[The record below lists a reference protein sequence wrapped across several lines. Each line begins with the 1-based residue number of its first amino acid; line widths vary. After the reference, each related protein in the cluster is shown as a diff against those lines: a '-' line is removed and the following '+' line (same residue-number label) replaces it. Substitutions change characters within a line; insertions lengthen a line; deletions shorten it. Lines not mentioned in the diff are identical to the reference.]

1 MITVYTPN
9 STIEFAEVRYNKCT
23 LIDYN
28 GNEHITLDYF
38 GKKSLYKLQHD
49 ETGRIEISYF
59 DEINK
64 IDVEKEGRRTSDLRG
79 F

>member
-1 MITVYTPN
+1 MITVYTSN
-9 STIEFAEVRYNKCT
+9 KTIEFAEVKFNKCT

-28 GNEHITLDYF
+28 GNEHIILDYF
-38 GKKSLYKLQHD
+38 GKKSLYKLHHD
-49 ETGRIEISYF
+49 DTGRIEISYF

-64 IDVEKEGRRTSDLRG
+64 IDVEKEGRRTLYIRG